1 MHDEHGEGDMHPP
14 SVEQFRSFLLSTWGR
29 TAFLTLTLAGRPVA
43 IAVSDMLPDGLSAIY
58 TFFDPDLEPRGLGTY
73 AVLRQIQLCQERHL
87 DYLYLGYWIRDCEKM
102 SYKIDFRPAELFVNN
117 RWVVMN

>member
-1 MHDEHGEGDMHPP
+1 MAGKSRRQVAANLPSQRQLRVGEMLRHA
-14 SVEQFRSFLLSTWGR
+14 LSEILR
-29 TAFLTLTLAGRPVA
+29 R
-43 IAVSDMLPDGLSAIY
+43 DN
-58 TFFDPDLEPRGLGTY
+58 FFDPDLDTRGLGTY

-117 RWVVMN
+117 RWVVMH